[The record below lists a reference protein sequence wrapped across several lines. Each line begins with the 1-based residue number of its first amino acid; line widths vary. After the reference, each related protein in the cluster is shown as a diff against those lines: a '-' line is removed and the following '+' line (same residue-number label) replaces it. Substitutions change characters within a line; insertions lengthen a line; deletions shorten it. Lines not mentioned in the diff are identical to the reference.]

1 MHRQLEAMNVRD
13 VLLVR
18 FGEVHLKGLNRPYF
32 LRKLVDNIKFA
43 VRPLNGRVW
52 LSDSRIYVSDAADM
66 QAAADKVRRV
76 FGVYS
81 VSLAKELD
89 KDFEAVARMAV
100 ELAEPLEGT
109 FKVLARRSDK
119 RFAMDSMAMAR
130 EIGGRVLAANH
141 RLRVDVHEPQ
151 HRLCVEIRDKA
162 YVYVGEQMAA
172 GGMPLGTG
180 GRAALLLSGG
190 IDSPVAGYQ
199 LMRRGVTLR
208 AIHFFSFPYT
218 SERAKQKVLD
228 LAAILGAYGGGMPV
242 DVVPFTRIQM
252 EIHEKCPDELG
263 TLITRRF
270 MMRIAQRL
278 ARRKGCLALITGEN
292 LGQVASQTM
301 EALCVTDRVV
311 DMPVFR
317 PLIGLDKLE
326 ITRMAS
332 RIGTYETSI
341 LPYEDCCT
349 VFTPRHP
356 ATKPHLEAIEQ
367 AEALM
372 DVEALIEEAI
382 AGVEEVK
389 TWER

>member
-1 MHRQLEAMNVRD
+1 MNVRD

-32 LRKLVDNIKFA
+32 LRKLVENVKFA
-43 VRPLNGRVW
+43 VKPLDGHVW
-52 LSDSRIYVSDAADM
+52 LSDGRIYVSGASDVEAARE
-66 QAAADKVRRV
+66 KVCRV

-89 KDFEAVARMAV
+89 KNLDEIARAAVEVAR
-100 ELAEPLEGT
+100 PLSGT
-109 FKVLARRSDK
+109 FKVEARRSDK
-119 RFAMDSMAMAR
+119 RFQPDSMGLGR
-130 EIGGRVLAANH
+130 EIGGRILDANPD
-141 RLRVDVHEPQ
+141 LKVDVHNPD
-151 HRLCVEIRDKA
+151 HRISVEVRDMA
-162 YVYVGEQMAA
+162 YVYCGETIAV

-199 LMRRGVTLR
+199 IMRRGVTIR
-208 AIHFFSFPYT
+208 AIHFYSFPYT
-218 SERAKQKVLD
+218 SERAKQKVID

-242 DVVPFTRIQM
+242 DVVPFTKIQM
-252 EIHEKCPDELG
+252 EIHEKCPDEFG
-263 TLITRRF
+263 TLIMRRF
-270 MMRIAQRL
+270 MMKIAEKL
-278 ARRKGCLALITGEN
+278 AKRRGCLALVTGEN

-301 EALCVTDRVV
+301 EALAVTDCVV

-326 ITRMAS
+326 ITQMAT
-332 RIGTYETSI
+332 RIGTYQTSI

-356 ATKPHLEAIEQ
+356 STKPHLPDIEK
-367 AEALM
+367 AEALL
-372 DVEALIEEAI
+372 DCDALIDEAVESTEEI
-382 AGVEEVK
+382 K
-389 TWER
+389 YWEQS